1 MNSETIKWSELDAEA
16 KDRLVATKIMGW
28 TGGECDGE
36 IGEQPISPDGWYC
49 QRCGYDGSWGD
60 SSEHEQIPPCYT
72 RNMHLA
78 WDVVIRI
85 QKTQPFSARR
95 LFFAE
100 MQRLATSATS
110 LNETGMLIAWPGVLF
125 WLNPEIICLAAL
137 KAIGYEAHK

>member
-60 SSEHEQIPPCYT
+60 DFIHEERPPRYT
-72 RNMHLA
+72 QSMDRA
-78 WDVVIRI
+78 WEVIRMLYGRLL
-85 QKTQPFSARR
+85 FSKRR
-95 LFFAE
+95 EFYRIL
-100 MQRLATSATS
+100 QRLVTDTTN
-110 LNETGMLIAWPGVLF
+110 LEPGTLVDWPDVL
-125 WLNPEIICLAAL
+125 WLLTPEMICQAAL
-137 KAIGYEAHK
+137 RTIGSNELS